1 MADAPS
7 DTLAKLSRALG
18 AKYEVKRL
26 VGSGGFAEVYE
37 VWDKDLERRLAV
49 KVLRA
54 DVAWTHG
61 MVERFQ
67 RETRA
72 AAKLE
77 HPNILPIHFVGE
89 GEGLAYYAMPF
100 VDGMSLGDLLKKSG
114 ALPPERALAIIIP
127 ILDAL
132 DHAHKAGLLHRDIKP
147 DNIML
152 DTARGK
158 PLLVDF
164 GIARRLD
171 SAGGGLTQT
180 GLVIGTP
187 HYMSP
192 EQALGD
198 PNLTPASDL
207 YSLGAVLFQMVTGTL
222 PFDGDSSQQIV
233 GKHIADPPPDA
244 SEVNGKVPRAISE
257 VILRCMEKQ
266 PRDRFQSAAEVIAAL
281 EGVEGVAPVQPTR
294 SSRATR
300 SRSRTAEA
308 RTELLSSTA
317 TTAPRPSSARPARST
332 APRRVGWVLLAIALP
347 LVVLGAGA
355 LFFRGPTVLLTNYLT
370 APVDV
375 RVGQATRH
383 VAPGQRLT
391 LHIARG
397 RPLDLTW
404 RLEQRLGVPFGDS
417 VAVAQPHGKIFIA
430 ASARPKGKA
439 FFTPLITN
447 ETGRPLTITVNA
459 GLAGAQRC
467 PCTIPPGAVRMAI
480 GYYPLFGNSS
490 VRAQDANGRFA
501 TFENLGPQVDAANG
515 VVGLLF
521 RASDLRTTR

>member
-1 MADAPS
+1 MAEPAS
-7 DTLAKLSRALG
+7 DTVSKLSRALG

-61 MVERFQ
+61 MIERFQ

-72 AAKLE
+72 AARLE

-100 VDGMSLGDLLKKSG
+100 VDGMSLGELLKRSG

-127 ILDAL
+127 VLDAL

-152 DTARGK
+152 DTARGR

-198 PNLTPASDL
+198 PNLGPPSDL

-233 GKHIADPPPDA
+233 GKHIADPPPEA
-244 SEVNGKVPRAISE
+244 SDVNRKVPRQISD

-266 PRDRFQSAAEVIAAL
+266 PGDRFQSAAEVIGAL
-281 EGVEGVAPVQPTR
+281 EADQPPVPAR
-294 SSRATR
+294 ASRATR
-300 SRSRTAEA
+300 SRARAAEA
-308 RTELLSSTA
+308 RTELL
-317 TTAPRPSSARPARST
+317 TTAPTTAARRAST
-332 APRRVGWVLLAIALP
+332 AQPRRIGWVILVIALP
-347 LVVLGAGA
+347 VLALGAGA
-355 LFFRGPTVLLTNYLT
+355 LFLRAPKVVLTNYLT

-375 RVGQATRH
+375 RVAQESRR
-383 VAPGQRLT
+383 VAPGERLT
-391 LHIARG
+391 LRVARG
-397 RPLDLTW
+397 RPLELTW
-404 RLEQRLGVPFGDS
+404 RLEQRLGVAFADS
-417 VAVAQPHGKIFIA
+417 VAVAQPQGRIFVA
-430 ASARPKGKA
+430 ATARPKGRA
-439 FFTPLITN
+439 YFAPLITN
-447 ETGRPLTITVNA
+447 ETSRPLTITVNA

-467 PCTIPPGAVRMAI
+467 ACTIPPGAVRMAI
-480 GYYPLFGNSS
+480 GYYPLFGNST
-490 VRAQDANGRFA
+490 VRAADQTGRSA
-501 TFENLGPQVDAANG
+501 TFQNLGSQVNATDG
-515 VVGLLF
+515 IVRLLF
-521 RASDLRTTR
+521 RPEDLRTTR

>member
-1 MADAPS
+1 V
-7 DTLAKLSRALG
+7 LAKLGRALG
-18 AKYEVKRL
+18 PKYEVKRL

-61 MVERFQ
+61 MIERFQ

-100 VDGMSLGDLLKKSG
+100 VDGMSLGELLKRSG

-127 ILDAL
+127 VLDAL

-152 DTARGK
+152 DTARGR

-198 PNLTPASDL
+198 PNLGPPSDL
-207 YSLGAVLFQMVTGTL
+207 YSLGAVLFQMVTGSV

-233 GKHIADPPPDA
+233 GKHIADPPPAA
-244 SEVNGKVPRAISE
+244 SDVNKQVPREISD

-266 PRDRFQSAAEVIAAL
+266 PSDRFQSAAEVIAAL
-281 EGVEGVAPVQPTR
+281 EGDQPR
-294 SSRATR
+294 GPARGSRATR
-300 SRSRTAEA
+300 SRARAAEA
-308 RTELLSSTA
+308 RTELL
-317 TTAPRPSSARPARST
+317 TTAPTTAARPTAGRPVGRTAR
-332 APRRVGWVLLAIALP
+332 PRRIGWVLLAIALP
-347 LVVLGAGA
+347 ILALGAGA
-355 LFFRGPTVLLTNYLT
+355 LFLRAPKVVLTNYLT
-370 APVDV
+370 APVNV
-375 RVGQATRH
+375 RVAQESLR
-383 VAPGQRLT
+383 VAPGERMT
-391 LHIARG
+391 LRIARG
-397 RPLDLTW
+397 RPLELTW
-404 RLEQRLGVPFGDS
+404 RLEQRLGVAFADS
-417 VAVAQPHGKIFIA
+417 VTVAQPQGRIFVA
-430 ASARPKGKA
+430 ATARPKGRA
-439 FFTPLITN
+439 YFAPVITN
-447 ETGRPLTITVNA
+447 QTGRPLTVIVNA

-480 GYYPLFGNSS
+480 GYYPLFGNST
-490 VRAQDANGRFA
+490 VRVQDPSGRVAMFQ
-501 TFENLGPQVDAANG
+501 NLGSQVDVANG

-521 RASDLRTTR
+521 RAEDLRTTR